1 MKTDTLK
8 VSAVVP
14 GILLV
19 LISLYLNFAW
29 HAELREY
36 RAAEAYL
43 AERDPAAAEYWQR
56 KWEEAVK
63 NGEQTR

>member
-8 VSAVVP
+8 VTALVP

-19 LISLYLNFAW
+19 LISLYLNFVW

-43 AERDPAAAEYWQR
+43 AERDRGAAE
-56 KWEEAVK
+56 
-63 NGEQTR
+63 